1 MTRRARSRTTVV
13 RGLVAVLGLAAVV
26 AACGGGDDPSSSG
39 ADGAQSSSG
48 EERAG
53 DSDAG
58 LDTAITTPLDEGD
71 QPQAGGRLRYGVGA
85 ETSGWDPTRDRWATA
100 GTQVAK
106 AFFETLAVY
115 DAGYQPVPYL
125 AESIAPDD
133 DFTEWTIVPRD
144 GITFHDGSPFDA
156 AAIEANLEAHLSS
169 PLTSPALG
177 PVDDVGI
184 AEIDGTEAVVVR
196 MTAPWAHF
204 PHILTGQGGNMAAP
218 AMLDDPDGKRHP
230 IGTGPFVFDEWI
242 PDDHL
247 TVVRNDDYWQDG
259 LPYLDGIEFVP
270 LGDNDAR
277 LATFDGGDLDITAT
291 AVPSQILDLRE
302 RAEAGEIRLWLDRTS
317 ESLENFTLL
326 NPDEPPFD
334 DRRAREAV
342 AYATDKQGLIDTVHA
357 GLFEPANGLFAPGSS
372 WYTEVDTI
380 GYDPER
386 ARALVEEYEAD
397 VGPLE
402 FAFAGT
408 SNVEDVE
415 IRQALAAQW
424 AEVGIDARLENLDA
438 ATSIVQVLTG
448 QYQAANFAL
457 FTAPHPDSDWHFLHS
472 STQAPPGEIGLNV
485 VGIES
490 GELDAALDTAR
501 ASAEADIVREQYE
514 TVNRV
519 LAEEVP
525 MVFLWHSVTGLVA
538 QPEVR
543 GVTTFTLPGGGQGR
557 GLIGV
562 FHPLAEIWLAG
573 S

>member
-1 MTRRARSRTTVV
+1 MTRRITPRA
-13 RGLVAVLGLAAVV
+13 LVALLLVLAVAL
-26 AACGGGDDPSSSG
+26 AACGGGDDDPSASGTDG
-39 ADGAQSSSG
+39 ADTSSEAAG
-48 EERAG
+48 EEG
-53 DSDAG
+53 DAG
-58 LDTAITTPLDEGD
+58 TDTAITTPLGEDD
-71 QPQAGGRLRYGVGA
+71 QPQAGGTLRYGVGA

-115 DAGYQPVPYL
+115 DAEYEVVPYL
-125 AESIAPDD
+125 AESFEAND
-133 DFTEWTIVPRD
+133 DFTEWIITPRS

-156 AAIEANLEAHLSS
+156 AAIEANLEAHLAS
-169 PLTSPALG
+169 PLTAPALG
-177 PVDDVGI
+177 PVDDVAV
-184 AEIDGTEAVVVR
+184 AEVDGADAVVVR
-196 MTAPWAHF
+196 MNTPWAHF

-218 AMLDDPDGKRHP
+218 AMLDDPDGKRNP
-230 IGTGPFVFDEWI
+230 IGTGPFVFEEWI

-247 TVVRNDDYWQDG
+247 TVVRNADYWQSG

-277 LATFDGGDLDITAT
+277 FATFDGGDLDITAT
-291 AVPSQILDLRE
+291 AVPGQILDLTE
-302 RAEAGEIRLWLDRTS
+302 RAEAGEVQLWLDRTS

-326 NPDEPPFD
+326 NPEEPPFD

-342 AYATDKQGLIDTVHA
+342 AYATDKQGLIDTVHE
-357 GLFEPANGLFAPGSS
+357 GVFEAADGLFAPDSP
-372 WYTEVDTI
+372 WYTEVPTI
-380 GYDPER
+380 PYDPEQ
-386 ARALVEEYEAD
+386 ARALVEEYEAE

-402 FAFAGT
+402 FDFAGT

-424 AEVGIDARLENLDA
+424 AEVGIDARLDNLDA

-472 STQAPPGEIGLNV
+472 STKAPPGEIGLNI

-490 GELDAALDTAR
+490 DELDAALDAAR
-501 ASAEADIVREQYE
+501 ASAEPEVVREQYA

-525 MVFLWHSVTGLVA
+525 MVFLWHSLTALVA
-538 QPEVR
+538 QPDVR
-543 GVTTFTLPGGGQGR
+543 GVTTFTLPDGTEGR

-562 FHPLAEIWLAG
+562 FHPLAEIWLANP
-573 S
+573 